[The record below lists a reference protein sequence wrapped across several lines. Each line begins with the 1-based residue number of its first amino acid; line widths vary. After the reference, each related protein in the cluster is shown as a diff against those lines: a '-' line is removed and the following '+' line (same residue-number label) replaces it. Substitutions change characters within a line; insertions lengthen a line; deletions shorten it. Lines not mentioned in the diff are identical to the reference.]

1 MKKEDVKKIWSLV
14 IDFAALVLLVSIVNL
29 ALIKLFNFSPTSL
42 LRQGIQTSVF
52 EQKMQILGYLA
63 IIYILFIVVYLVFLR
78 RYYSLG
84 DQILNNLNKKKKY
97 N

>member
-1 MKKEDVKKIWSLV
+1 MKKEDIKKIWSLV

-63 IIYILFIVVYLVFLR
+63 MIYILFIVVYLVFLR

-84 DQILNNLNKKKKY
+84 DQILNNLNKKKK
-97 N
+97 

>member
-1 MKKEDVKKIWSLV
+1 MMKKEDIKKIWSLV

-63 IIYILFIVVYLVFLR
+63 IIYILFIVAYLVFLR

-84 DQILNNLNKKKKY
+84 DQILNNLNKKKK
-97 N
+97 

>member
-1 MKKEDVKKIWSLV
+1 MKKEDVKKIWSLA

-29 ALIKLFNFSPTSL
+29 ALIKLFNFSPTGL

-52 EQKMQILGYLA
+52 EQKMQILDYLA
-63 IIYILFIVVYLVFLR
+63 IIYILFIVAYLVFLR

-84 DQILNNLNKKKKY
+84 DQILDNLNKKKK
-97 N
+97 